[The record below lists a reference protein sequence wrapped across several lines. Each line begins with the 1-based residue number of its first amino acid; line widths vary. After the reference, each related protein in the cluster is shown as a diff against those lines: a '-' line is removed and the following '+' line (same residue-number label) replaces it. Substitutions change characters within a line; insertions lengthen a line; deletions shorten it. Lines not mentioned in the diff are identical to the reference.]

1 MGPGMITE
9 LTQRVSGVEDVLR
22 GVALGVRGLDERMRV
37 IAEQQATLI
46 NLLTPKERPKKS
58 GPGLD
63 ELLAAIV
70 VRLDTQNF
78 LLKDVSDVVSTA
90 VTALPLSVVQAISD
104 AFQPSH
110 PAANTPRNGHQGG
123 AA

>member
-1 MGPGMITE
+1 MIAE
-9 LTQRVSGVEDVLR
+9 LAQRMSGVEDVLR
-22 GVALGVRGLDERMRV
+22 GFAQGVLGLNERMRV

-46 NLLTPKERPKKS
+46 GLLTSNEKPKRD

-70 VRLDTQNF
+70 VRLDTQNY
-78 LLKDVSDVVSTA
+78 LLKDVSDVVTKA

-104 AFQPSH
+104 AFQPS
-110 PAANTPRNGHQGG
+110 
-123 AA
+123 

>member
-1 MGPGMITE
+1 MIAE
-9 LTQRVSGVEDVLR
+9 LTQRMSGVEDVLR
-22 GVALGVRGLDERMRV
+22 GLAQGVLGLNERMRV

-46 NLLTPKERPKKS
+46 GLLTPKEKPKKD

-70 VRLDTQNF
+70 VRLDTQNY
-78 LLKDVSDVVSTA
+78 LLKDVSDIVSKA
-90 VTALPLSVVQAISD
+90 VTALPLSVVEAIAD
-104 AFQPSH
+104 AFQSAD